1 VRTSRIFAAF
11 LRRDAAI
18 ALSYRAPF
26 VLDTFAAAFNVV
38 LFFYVGKLINPGRGS
53 ADVLTSGY
61 FPFVLVGLALF
72 GIAQVGLGS
81 FATRLR
87 EEQLVGT
94 LEILLSMPAS
104 ASLLVLGTA
113 LFDLIRGVITA
124 LLTVAFG
131 ALLFDLHF
139 TRDPWAIAASI
150 VGLLATIVLF
160 AAGGVL
166 LGAFTVLYK
175 QGRQLFAM
183 AIVGTSLLCGVYY
196 PRSVLPDWLQAV
208 GSVIP
213 ITWALDLI
221 RGCLIN
227 GEVSSIR
234 LTAVIV
240 TAAVGLPASLAVFR
254 LAVQRA
260 ATRGTLAQ
268 Y

>member
-1 VRTSRIFAAF
+1 MTTGRIFAAF
-11 LRRDAAI
+11 LRRDGAI

-38 LFFYVGKLINPGRGS
+38 LFFYIGKLVNPGRMS
-53 ADVLTSGY
+53 PDVLSNGY

-72 GIAQVGLGS
+72 GIAQVGLSS

-87 EEQLVGT
+87 EEQLIGT

-104 ASLLVLGTA
+104 ASVLVLGTA
-113 LFDLIRGVITA
+113 LFDLIRGVIAA
-124 LLTVAFG
+124 LLTVVFG
-131 ALLFDLHF
+131 GLLFDLHF
-139 TRDPWAIAASI
+139 TREPWAIGASI
-150 VGLLATIVLF
+150 LGLLATIVLF

-175 QGRQLFAM
+175 QGRQLFGL

-196 PRSVLPDWLQAV
+196 PRSVLPDWLQAI
-208 GSVIP
+208 GGLIP

-227 GEVSSIR
+227 GEVSSLR
-234 LTAVIV
+234 LAAVIV

>member
-1 VRTSRIFAAF
+1 VRAGQILGAF

-18 ALSYRAPF
+18 AVSYRAPF

-38 LFFYVGKLINPGRGS
+38 LFFYVGKLVNPGRGS
-53 ADVLTSGY
+53 ADDLANGY

-72 GIAQVGLGS
+72 GVAQVGLSS

-113 LFDLIRGVITA
+113 LFDLIRGVIAA

-131 ALLFDLHF
+131 ALLFDLSF
-139 TRDPWAIAASI
+139 TRDPVAIGAAI
-150 VGLLATIVLF
+150 VGLFATILLF

-166 LGAFTVLYK
+166 LGAFTILYK

-196 PRSVLPDWLQAV
+196 PRSVLPDWLQAL
-208 GSVIP
+208 GAVIP

-227 GEVSSIR
+227 GDVSTSR
-234 LTAVIV
+234 LAAVI
-240 TAAVGLPASLAVFR
+240 AVAVLGLPASLAVFR
-254 LAVQRA
+254 LAVERA